1 MAGLVGRSIEMLHAA
16 SVHTER
22 HANRHTGRLKR
33 HVGRHGDKWPCHRMG
48 ETVTA
53 GFDWACEEVDRVSG
67 AAALRAACQA
77 CSLWFN

>member
-1 MAGLVGRSIEMLHAA
+1 
-16 SVHTER
+16 
-22 HANRHTGRLKR
+22 
-33 HVGRHGDKWPCHRMG
+33 MG